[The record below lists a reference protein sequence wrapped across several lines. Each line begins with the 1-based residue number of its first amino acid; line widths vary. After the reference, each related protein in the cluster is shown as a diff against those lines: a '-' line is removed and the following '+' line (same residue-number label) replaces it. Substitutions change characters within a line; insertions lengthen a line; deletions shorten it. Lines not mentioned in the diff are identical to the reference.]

1 MALSTTE
8 LRAALEAVLFIAG
21 EPVKIET
28 LVEAFSEEGREAVE
42 EQLTEIERRLR
53 ESESGFF
60 LEQTAGGYRFATKPE
75 LDPYL
80 RKFFSKH
87 GESRLSMAALE
98 TLAMI
103 AYRQPITV
111 PEISELRGVNS
122 AGVIRTLLERKMI
135 RIAGRKNVVGSPFLY
150 RTTREF
156 LVHFG
161 LNSVQDLPRL
171 EEFAEILGENMPD
184 EMISM
189 SAAGA
194 EAAEESAPAVDEA
207 EAGTEIAMTES
218 GDDSAV
224 VEQVSTMEED
234 DRDISADASAESL
247 DGDGPS
253 DAATETEP
261 EEAPAE

>member
-1 MALSTTE
+1 MALSATE
-8 LRAALEAVLFIAG
+8 LRAAIEAVLFIAG
-21 EPVKIET
+21 EPVKLET
-28 LVEAFSEEGREAVE
+28 LVEAFNEEGREAVE
-42 EQLTEIERRLR
+42 LQLTEIDRILKEN
-53 ESESGFF
+53 ESGFV

-75 LDPYL
+75 LDPFL

-98 TLAMI
+98 TLAII
-103 AYRQPITV
+103 AYRQPVTV
-111 PEISELRGVNS
+111 PEISELRSVNS

-171 EEFAEILGENMPD
+171 EEFAEILGENMP
-184 EMISM
+184 EELTM
-189 SAAGA
+189 AGL
-194 EAAEESAPAVDEA
+194 EA
-207 EAGTEIAMTES
+207 EGTVIPEDDVAGTEIAMNEA
-218 GDDSAV
+218 DDPLAV
-224 VEQVSTMEED
+224 VDQASTMVED
-234 DRDISADASAESL
+234 DREISVDASEDHAGDMESSEDQAEK
-247 DGDGPS
+247 
-253 DAATETEP
+253 AEA

>member
-1 MALSTTE
+1 MALSATE
-8 LRAALEAVLFIAG
+8 LRAAIEAVLFIAG
-21 EPVKIET
+21 EPVKLET
-28 LVEAFSEEGREAVE
+28 LVDAFNEEGREAVE
-42 EQLTEIERRLR
+42 LQLTEIDRILKEN
-53 ESESGFF
+53 ESGFF

-75 LDPYL
+75 LDPFL

-98 TLAMI
+98 TLAII
-103 AYRQPITV
+103 AYRQPVTV
-111 PEISELRGVNS
+111 PEISELRSVNS

-184 EMISM
+184 ELTM
-189 SAAGA
+189 AGL
-194 EAAEESAPAVDEA
+194 EA
-207 EAGTEIAMTES
+207 EGTVIPEDGASGTEIAMNEA
-218 GDDSAV
+218 DDSAAAV
-224 VEQVSTMEED
+224 DQASTMVED
-234 DRDISADASAESL
+234 DRDTSVDASEDHEGDMESSDDQAERA
-247 DGDGPS
+247 D
-253 DAATETEP
+253 E

>member
-1 MALSTTE
+1 MPLSATE
-8 LRAALEAVLFIAG
+8 LRAAIEAVLFIAG
-21 EPVKIET
+21 EPIKIET
-28 LVEAFSEEGREAVE
+28 LVEAFSDEGREAI
-42 EQLTEIERRLR
+42 EQQLSEIDRRLK

-75 LDPYL
+75 LDPFL

-98 TLAMI
+98 TLAII

-161 LNSVQDLPRL
+161 LNTVQDLPRL
-171 EEFAEILGENMPD
+171 EEFAEILGENMTD
-184 EMISM
+184 ELMTIGDTGHD
-189 SAAGA
+189 ATAND
-194 EAAEESAPAVDEA
+194 EAAAP
-207 EAGTEIAMTES
+207 AGTEIAMNEAGES
-218 GDDSAV
+218 SDVVEEASAMMEDDRNSGADASGESLD
-224 VEQVSTMEED
+224 EQVSS
-234 DRDISADASAESL
+234 DIAEVR
-247 DGDGPS
+247 
-253 DAATETEP
+253 
-261 EEAPAE
+261 EAERVPAE